1 MAALY
6 VLAALGFFAVQV
18 AVGLW
23 WRHRAHRAR
32 DDLAQ
37 LGHASR
43 GEGAVYRSGGAP
55 RSALPW
61 PFSYLNPRLRRG
73 GVSVSAREVLLV
85 AVMAAIGAWAVAS
98 VVVGPSWVAG
108 GAALVGLWAPVLW
121 VDRAARRRSEAIGLE
136 MEHITAALDGAVSA
150 GLVAYEAITEIA
162 RSSGGILGP
171 ELMRLV
177 RDAERVGLSEA
188 LALWRERL
196 PLPEVHLFAAAL
208 RLNQGAGSG
217 LGRAVAGLHATL
229 RERRESAAALRAA
242 TAAGRWQANMLIAV
256 PPLLLIFLRAVYPQF
271 EQPLLG
277 TPVGRLWLCGAAL
290 WLCVGYVVVRRMCVP
305 RDVV

>member
-1 MAALY
+1 MAPLY
-6 VLAALGFFAVQV
+6 LLAALGLFGLQL
-18 AVGLW
+18 AVGSW
-23 WRHRAHRAR
+23 WGHRAYRAR
-32 DDLAQ
+32 DDLAR
-37 LGHASR
+37 LVAAPR
-43 GEGAVYRSGGAP
+43 GGAAAYRAAGAP
-55 RSALPW
+55 REELPW
-61 PFSYLNPRLRRG
+61 PFSYLNPRLRRSG
-73 GVSVSAREVLLV
+73 VVVSVREVLLV
-85 AVMAAIGAWAVAS
+85 SAAAGVGAWAVAS
-98 VVVGPSWVAG
+98 VVVGPSWVAAG
-108 GAALVGLWAPVLW
+108 VILVGLWAPIWW
-121 VDRAARRRSEAIGLE
+121 VDRAARRRSEVIGRE

-150 GLVAYEAITEIA
+150 GLVAYEALTEIA
-162 RSSGGILGP
+162 RTSGGILGP

-188 LALWRERL
+188 LAAWRKRL

-208 RLNQGAGSG
+208 RLNQGAGAG
-217 LGRAVAGLHATL
+217 LGRAVAGLHETL

-290 WLCVGYVVVRRMCVP
+290 WLGVGYVVVRRMCVP
-305 RDVV
+305 REVV